1 MFSHKTQTQ
10 ITTPVRVVIPA
21 YKAGDCINAC
31 LQNVLTACNYFTDI
45 EVVVVAYD
53 TIININFDHRLQ
65 IIEPGKPL
73 NAGEARNLGALNS
86 NNRIIVFIDAD
97 VLIDPESLPKLL
109 QPIINGEADATVGNY
124 ATNLISNKF
133 FQNYKKLYIHQAYAR
148 EGYITNEFWTAYAA
162 ISHKAFFT
170 VGGFSEQFKFKGGE
184 DTEIGVRLTAR
195 SFKIYAVANV
205 FGNHLKEFTF
215 GSLVSNDFVKGSRTV
230 FLALNRKMSLQ
241 ENRHAKKS
249 DQVAVALACLIALFI
264 IGGGILHWIWLFLPL
279 LMAMYIGSRFNFLSA
294 CSKQGAW
301 FFIRACSMAW
311 LLDIVRAASIANG
324 MAIYFLTKWFK
335 HQKQSTIIPMPSV
348 EPDVYANEETPF
360 IHSRA

>member
-1 MFSHKTQTQ
+1 MFTHKTQTL

-31 LQNVLTACNYFTDI
+31 LKNVLIACNFFSDI

-53 TIININFDHRLQ
+53 TTININFDHRMQ

-97 VLIDPESLPKLL
+97 VLIDPESLPVLV
-109 QPIINGEADATVGNY
+109 QPILMGEADATVGNY

-162 ISHKAFFT
+162 ISHNAFFK

-195 SFKIYAVANV
+195 NFKIYAVANV

-215 GSLVSNDFVKGSRTV
+215 GSLVNNDFVKGSRTV
-230 FLALNRKMSLQ
+230 FLALNRKMSLH

-249 DQVAVALACLIALFI
+249 DQAAVALACLIALFI
-264 IGGGILHWIWLFLPL
+264 IGGGFFHWIWLFLPL
-279 LMAMYIGSRFNFLSA
+279 LMAIYIGSRFNFLSA
-294 CSKQGAW
+294 CSKQGVW
-301 FFIRACSMAW
+301 FFIRACSLAW
-311 LLDIVRAASIANG
+311 LLDIVRAASIGNG
-324 MAIYFLTKWFK
+324 ILIYFWTKWFN
-335 HQKQSTIIPMPSV
+335 HPVQPTIIPMSSNS
-348 EPDVYANEETPF
+348 PDVYTNDESPF